1 MPRSNVTL
9 LGASASDEPEIF
21 DQVKCGAGEAQPPAT
36 QRPLGD
42 LLCRG
47 VARGWGRQLSSSAV
61 ASRRSTSP
69 ITASPLR
76 REVRVFSKHQRKNLN
91 AS

>member
-36 QRPLGD
+36 SDAASFGRPF
-42 LLCRG
+42 
-47 VARGWGRQLSSSAV
+47 V
-61 ASRRSTSP
+61 SRSGPGLRE
-69 ITASPLR
+69 TALQFR
-76 REVRVFSKHQRKNLN
+76 CCF
-91 AS
+91 